1 MPAAMV
7 TLSKRFVHDS
17 NQFCVAP
24 ELTPRVYPPAYRKN
38 PACIWR

>member
-7 TLSKRFVHDS
+7 TLSKRFVHHS
-17 NQFCVAP
+17 NQFCGAS
-24 ELTPRVYPPAYRKN
+24 EHTPRVYPLAYRKN